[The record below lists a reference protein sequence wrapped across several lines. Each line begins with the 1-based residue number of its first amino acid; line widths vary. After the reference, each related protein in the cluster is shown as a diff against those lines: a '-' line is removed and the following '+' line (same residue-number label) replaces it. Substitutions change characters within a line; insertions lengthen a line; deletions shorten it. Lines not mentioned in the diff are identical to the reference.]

1 MGPCVRSQGLGKGTE
16 EAGCCHLRALEDT
29 GKYLENDLVPQREAG
44 ALEPERERE
53 RERESGGEGG
63 SGESHR
69 VCSSAWVSAS
79 SSSCG
84 LPLKLR
90 AAVTDER
97 TGWVQPRS
105 LGSEAEAMLEP
116 Q

>member
-1 MGPCVRSQGLGKGTE
+1 MGPCVCSQGLGKGTE
-16 EAGCCHLRALEDT
+16 EAGCCHLCALEDT
-29 GKYLENDLVPQREAG
+29 GKYLENDLVPQKEAG
-44 ALEPERERE
+44 TLEPERK
-53 RERESGGEGG
+53 RESGGGG
-63 SGESHR
+63 KNQR
-69 VCSSAWVSAS
+69 VCTSAWVSAS